1 MASFLAPYLPKT
13 AGWLA
18 YWQLLVATT
27 AVFNTVQNF
36 VTLKFTRRVYNNV
49 PSATGTRLSP
59 HTPLLTQE
67 IPVTALQARTFAVWT
82 LTSAI
87 IRAYAAYNINNKNI
101 YDMAFFTYLIAFGH
115 FSSEL
120 FIFRTCKLGPG
131 VISPVIV
138 STTSL
143 IWMFTQYDFYVR
155 S

>member
-1 MASFLAPYLPKT
+1 MAFLLAPYLPKT

-18 YWQLLVATT
+18 YWQLFVATT

-49 PSATGTRLSP
+49 PSAS
-59 HTPLLTQE
+59 
-67 IPVTALQARTFAVWT
+67 VTALQARTFAVWT

-87 IRAYAAYNINNKNI
+87 IRAYAAYNINNKII